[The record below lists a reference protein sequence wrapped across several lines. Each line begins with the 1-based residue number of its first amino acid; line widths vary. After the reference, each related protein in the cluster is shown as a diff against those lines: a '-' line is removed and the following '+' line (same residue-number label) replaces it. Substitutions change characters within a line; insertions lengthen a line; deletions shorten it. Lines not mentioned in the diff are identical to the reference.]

1 MASVQETIDTL
12 NTLQALATIINTK
25 MDQIIT
31 KIQNLSTGGGATQA
45 ELDSINALVVALQAS
60 VSVVDQKADQA
71 LAL

>member
-1 MASVQETIDTL
+1 MASVQDTL
-12 NTLQALATIINTK
+12 DALNTIQALSNIINSK

-45 ELDSINALVVALQAS
+45 ELDAIHALVVALQGAVGS
-60 VSVVDQKADQA
+60 VDAKADQA